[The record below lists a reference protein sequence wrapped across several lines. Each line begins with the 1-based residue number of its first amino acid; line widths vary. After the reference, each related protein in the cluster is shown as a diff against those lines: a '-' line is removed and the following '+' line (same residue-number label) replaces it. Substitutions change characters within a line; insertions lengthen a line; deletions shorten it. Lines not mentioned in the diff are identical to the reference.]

1 MLCHASIIR
10 KESVSKIFKITTN
23 KIQSAFIVIK
33 SLGKSG
39 CFFKYKN
46 SLLIFTGYKKKIVV
60 YFYYFIPS

>member
-46 SLLIFTGYKKKIVV
+46 SLLIFTGYKK
-60 YFYYFIPS
+60 